1 MLKYEDFYPLNKGTR
16 GIKDPSLQ
24 FKHVTIF
31 PESLQPKGLF
41 ISLEDNG
48 KLDEAIENGA
58 IASLW
63 KEGSKVPSYTP
74 TDFPIIYVEDTAR
87 AYSTIA
93 AKYIQKVK
101 QKECDIM
108 TKFEFYEP
116 QLLNKSPF
124 TYDIAVEGLGHDL
137 LEVLDLFVEGKR
149 RGIK

>member
-1 MLKYEDFYPLNKGTR
+1 MLKYEDIYPLNKGTR
-16 GIKDPSLQ
+16 GVIDPSLE

-31 PESLQPKGLF
+31 PDSLQPKGLF
-41 ISLEDNG
+41 IPLEDNG

-63 KEGSKVPSYTP
+63 KEGSEVPPYTP
-74 TDFPIIYVEDTAR
+74 TDFPIIYVKDTAH
-87 AYSTIA
+87 AYSIIA
-93 AKYIQKVK
+93 TQYIQKVK

-116 QLLNKSPF
+116 HLLNKSPF
-124 TYDIAVEGLGHDL
+124 TYDIAVEELGHDL
-137 LEVLDLFVEGKR
+137 LAALEEFVEGKR